1 MGTEEVERRRSQ
13 LVIAE
18 KERLDVRRDAV
29 GGDRLAEL
37 ALAREELH
45 RYETGADRW
54 SEIATWREENGLA
67 MTDFNFEIYC
77 AESDELIELR
87 KSGLV
92 PTEQLAKQQV
102 TRELGRWLKKLHA
115 TLVAY
120 PDHIEVSGRINFDVP
135 FDDDGNEPR
144 KASYSGRGMG

>member
-1 MGTEEVERRRSQ
+1 
-13 LVIAE
+13 
-18 KERLDVRRDAV
+18 
-29 GGDRLAEL
+29 L

-92 PTEQLAKQQV
+92 PT
-102 TRELGRWLKKLHA
+102 
-115 TLVAY
+115 
-120 PDHIEVSGRINFDVP
+120 
-135 FDDDGNEPR
+135 
-144 KASYSGRGMG
+144 